1 MSAFV
6 HNGIP
11 EQLEGLTLNRRF
23 SLNTICWKEG
33 REGGK
38 GGGNKNICAYQT
50 LVDIAE
56 TG

>member
-6 HNGIP
+6 HNSIP

-33 REGGK
+33 REGGR

>member
-23 SLNTICWKEG
+23 SLNTICWKES
-33 REGGK
+33 REGGRC
-38 GGGNKNICAYQT
+38 GGNKNICAHQT
-50 LVDIAE
+50 LVDIVE